1 MISRRGFLK
10 GLLGGT
16 LAGFFTA
23 GYAASEAAWQL
34 RVQNWAVE
42 PLGWRRGQRLR
53 IAMVADLH
61 AASFGMNE
69 ARVAQVVALANAQG
83 ADLIAL
89 MGDYRATHRFQ
100 TRKVSIDVV
109 APILAGLHAPLGVYA
124 VTGNHDWWDDPQA
137 SARRAGPCHTQVA
150 LEAVGIPVLANRA
163 VKLGAPGAEFW
174 LGGTESQSCF
184 QRENSRD
191 IIGMSDVPG
200 VVEQMSGD
208 DPAILLAH
216 EPDQFV
222 TVPDR
227 VALTLSGHTH
237 GGQVRFGS
245 WAPVVPSRFGQ
256 RFDYGHFRE
265 GARDLVVSGGIGCSG
280 LPIRLGVPP
289 EITVVDVS

>member
-16 LAGFFTA
+16 LAGFFMG
-23 GYAASEAAWQL
+23 GYSVAEAAL
-34 RVQNWAVE
+34 RLHVQNWALQ
-42 PLGWRRGQRLR
+42 PAGWRRGQRLR

-61 AASFGMNE
+61 ASSFGMDE
-69 ARVAQVVALANAQG
+69 RRVARVVGLANAQG

-89 MGDYRATHRFQ
+89 MGDYRASHRFQ

-109 APILAGLHAPLGVYA
+109 APILAGLRAPLGVYA
-124 VTGNHDWWDDPQA
+124 VTGNHDWWDDREA
-137 SARRAGPCHTQVA
+137 MARRAGPCHTQVV
-150 LEAVGIPVLANRA
+150 LEAAGIPVLANRA
-163 VKLGAPGAEFW
+163 IKLGAAGAAFW
-174 LGGTESQSCF
+174 LGGTESQACF
-184 QRENSRD
+184 QRENRRD

-200 VVEQMSGD
+200 VVAQMSGD

-237 GGQVRFGS
+237 GGQIRFGP

-265 GARDLVVSGGIGCSG
+265 GARDLVVSGGLGCSG
-280 LPIRLGVPP
+280 LPIRFGVPP
-289 EITVVDVS
+289 EITVVDLS

>member
-1 MISRRGFLK
+1 MK

-16 LAGFFTA
+16 LAGFFVG
-23 GYAASEAAWQL
+23 GYAVAEAAWQL
-34 RVQNWAVE
+34 RVQNWAVQ
-42 PLGWRRGQRLR
+42 PPGWRRGQRLR

-61 AASFGMNE
+61 ACGFGMDE
-69 ARVAQVVALANAQG
+69 GRVAQVVEVANAQG

-89 MGDYRATHRFQ
+89 MGDYRATHKFQ
-100 TRKVSIDVV
+100 RRIVPIDVV
-109 APILAGLHAPLGVYA
+109 APILAGLRAPFGVYA

-137 SARRAGPCHTQVA
+137 LARKVGPCHTQVA
-150 LEAVGIPVLANRA
+150 LEAAGIAVLANRA
-163 VKLGAPGAEFW
+163 VKLGQGDTAFW

-184 QRENSRD
+184 QRKNRRD

-200 VVEQMSGD
+200 VVAQMTGD

-237 GGQVRFGS
+237 GGQVRFGP

-265 GARDLVVSGGIGCSG
+265 GMRDLVVSGGIGCSG
-280 LPIRLGVPP
+280 LPIRFGVPP
-289 EITVVDVS
+289 EITLVDLS

>member
-1 MISRRGFLK
+1 M
-10 GLLGGT
+10 
-16 LAGFFTA
+16 
-23 GYAASEAAWQL
+23 SEAALRL
-34 RVQNWAVE
+34 RVLSWAVQ
-42 PLGWRRGQRLR
+42 PAGWRRGQRLR

-61 AASFGMNE
+61 ATGFGMNE
-69 ARVAQVVALANAQG
+69 RRVAQVVEVANAQG

-89 MGDYRATHRFQ
+89 MGDFRATHHFQ

-109 APILAGLHAPLGVYA
+109 APILAGLRAPLGVYA
-124 VTGNHDWWDDPQA
+124 VTGDHDWWDDLDA
-137 SARRAGPCHTQVA
+137 MARKAGPCHTQIA
-150 LEAVGIPVLANRA
+150 LEAAGIPVLANRA
-163 VKLGAPGAEFW
+163 VKLGAAEASFW
-174 LGGTESQSCF
+174 LGGTESQACF
-184 QRENSRD
+184 QREDRHD
-191 IIGMSDVPG
+191 IVGMSDVPG
-200 VVEQMSGD
+200 VVAQMTGD

-237 GGQVRFGS
+237 GGQIRFGS

-265 GARDLVVSGGIGCSG
+265 GARDLVVSGGLGCSG

-289 EITVVDVS
+289 EITVVDLS

>member
-1 MISRRGFLK
+1 MK

-16 LAGFFTA
+16 LAGFFVG
-23 GYAASEAAWQL
+23 GYAVAEAAWQL
-34 RVQNWAVE
+34 RVQNWAVQ
-42 PLGWRRGQRLR
+42 PPGWRRGQRLR

-61 AASFGMNE
+61 ACGFGMDE
-69 ARVAQVVALANAQG
+69 GRVAQVVEVANAQG

-89 MGDYRATHRFQ
+89 MGDYRATHKFQ
-100 TRKVSIDVV
+100 RRIVPIDVV
-109 APILAGLHAPLGVYA
+109 APILAGLRAPLGVYA

-137 SARRAGPCHTQVA
+137 LARKVGPCHTQLA
-150 LEAVGIPVLANRA
+150 LEAAGIKVLANRA
-163 VKLGAPGAEFW
+163 VKLGQGDTAFW

-184 QRENSRD
+184 QRKNRRD

-200 VVEQMSGD
+200 VVAQMSGY

-237 GGQVRFGS
+237 GGQVRFGP

-265 GARDLVVSGGIGCSG
+265 GMRDLVVSGGIGCSG
-280 LPIRLGVPP
+280 LPIRFGVPP
-289 EITVVDVS
+289 EITVVDLS

>member
-1 MISRRGFLK
+1 M
-10 GLLGGT
+10 GGYSV
-16 LAGFFTA
+16 A
-23 GYAASEAAWQL
+23 EAAL
-34 RVQNWAVE
+34 RLHVQNWALQ
-42 PLGWRRGQRLR
+42 PAGWRRGQRLR

-61 AASFGMNE
+61 ASSFGMDE
-69 ARVAQVVALANAQG
+69 RRVARVVGLANAQG

-89 MGDYRATHRFQ
+89 MGDYRASHRFQ

-109 APILAGLHAPLGVYA
+109 APILAGLRAPLGVYA
-124 VTGNHDWWDDPQA
+124 VTGNHDWWDDREA
-137 SARRAGPCHTQVA
+137 MARRAGPCHTQVV
-150 LEAVGIPVLANRA
+150 LEAAGIPVLANRA
-163 VKLGAPGAEFW
+163 IKLGAAGAAFW
-174 LGGTESQSCF
+174 LGGTESQACF
-184 QRENSRD
+184 QRENRRD

-200 VVEQMSGD
+200 VVAQMSGD

-237 GGQVRFGS
+237 GGQIRFGP

-265 GARDLVVSGGIGCSG
+265 GARDLVVSGGLGCSG
-280 LPIRLGVPP
+280 LPIRFGVPP
-289 EITVVDVS
+289 EITVVDLS